1 MSLSK
6 PFNLQKWVDDHRH
19 EFKPPVGNKQVFR
32 DNDDFIVMVIGG
44 PNTRKDFHY
53 EEGEEL
59 FYQLEGNINLR
70 IVEDG
75 QIKDIPIKEG
85 EMFLLPP
92 QVPHSPQREAN
103 SIGMVVERYRKEG
116 EKDGFMWFC
125 ENCNHKLYEE
135 YFVLTDIVSQLPK
148 VMENFYSDEQK
159 RTCDNC
165 GTVMER
171 PS

>member
-1 MSLSK
+1 MGLAK
-6 PFNLQKWVDDHRH
+6 PFNLQEWVDQHRH
-19 EFKPPVGNKQVFR
+19 ELKPPVGNKKVFK
-32 DNDDFIVMVIGG
+32 DNDDYIVMVIGG
-44 PNTRKDFHY
+44 PNHRKDFHY

-70 IVEDG
+70 VVEDG

-92 QVPHSPQREAN
+92 RVPHSPQREEN
-103 SIGMVVERYRKEG
+103 SIGMVVERYRRQG
-116 EKDGFMWFC
+116 EEDGFIWYC
-125 ENCNHKLYEE
+125 ENCNQKLYDE
-135 YFVLTDIVSQLPK
+135 YFALTDIETQLPK

-171 PS
+171 PD

>member
-6 PFNLQKWVDDHRH
+6 PFNLQQWIDDHRH
-19 EFKPPVGNKQVFR
+19 EFKPPVGNKQVFKT
-32 DNDDFIVMVIGG
+32 NDDFIVMVIGG
-44 PNTRKDFHY
+44 PNKRKDFHY

-59 FYQLEGNINLR
+59 FYQLEGNITLR
-70 IVEDG
+70 VVEDG
-75 QIKDIPIKEG
+75 QIKDIPINEG

-92 QVPHSPQREAN
+92 RVPHSPQREEN
-103 SIGMVVERYRKEG
+103 SIGMVVERYRREG
-116 EKDGFMWFC
+116 EQDGFMWFC
-125 ENCNHKLYEE
+125 ENCNNKLYEE

-165 GTVMER
+165 GTVMAR
-171 PS
+171 PA

>member
-1 MSLSK
+1 MGLIK
-6 PFNLQKWVDDHRH
+6 PFNLQQWVDQHRH
-19 EFKPPVGNKQVFR
+19 ELKPPVGNKKVFT

-44 PNTRKDFHY
+44 PNHRKDFHY

-59 FYQLEGNINLR
+59 FYQIEGNINVR
-70 IVEDG
+70 VVEDG
-75 QIKDIPIKEG
+75 EIKDIPIKEG

-92 QVPHSPQREAN
+92 QVPHSPQREEG
-103 SIGMVVERYRKEG
+103 SIGMVVERYRKKG
-116 EKDGFMWFC
+116 EQDGFMWFC
-125 ENCNHKLYEE
+125 ENCNNKLYEE

-171 PS
+171 PD